1 MMKKNKKTN
10 VKLDYKSLTIS
21 QIENELKRETYK
33 FRYFKILRSTVYSL
47 VIVAAFAALLATL
60 FMPVLQI
67 SGSSMTPTFND
78 GEIVVSIK
86 TKQLS
91 TGDIIAFYHG
101 NKILIKRVIAKAGEW
116 VNIDKDGKVYVNS
129 KLLKESYV
137 DELSFGDTDVDF
149 PYQVPD
155 GHWFVL
161 GDKRTLSI
169 DSRNSEIGSVSE
181 NDVVGKLFFR
191 VWPIKKIGKID

>member
-67 SGSSMTPTFND
+67 SGSSMMPTFND

-137 DELSFGDTDVDF
+137 DELSLGDTDVDF